1 MAEFYVTPGKIGQG
15 HDNNQREKKSDLPQ
29 LNMEIEKN
37 DRGLCSTLSSRAIE
51 VGHSLPCGRT

>member
-29 LNMEIEKN
+29 LRMEIEKM
-37 DRGLCSTLSSRAIE
+37 IE
-51 VGHSLPCGRT
+51 DSVLPYQVVLLK